1 MKNSEYWEQR
11 VANETWRTYNSLEEK
26 NRDLLKMYQE
36 ASLDL
41 QEELYQVTQ
50 KINGGQGVSLSDM
63 HKHNRLTN
71 LQKNMEYRIRQ
82 LGEDVEKFGKDNMK
96 SGIKDVY
103 SNVIGSLDI
112 SNFSLPNEKL
122 MEKMFNTPWQSDTFS
137 NRLWKN
143 TQKLATNLNDILTI
157 GLTQGKTVTEM
168 AINLN
173 NQMNQGFNVSHR
185 LIRTETMHYLNESAF
200 KAYED
205 GGCTEVQ
212 LWAAEDERMCEVCG
226 KKHGQ
231 KYTLKD
237 RPTLPLHANCRCTYL
252 PVVDMNK
259 VEENNKVIQ
268 EQKERIKELEA
279 KADSNESAGVNKS
292 SVDKITTVDK
302 AIKFLTENIGFT
314 EVEDSFIQNVDN
326 KLIVANTKQLGRLEN
341 KYGVIHKSRS
351 TICSVPNN
359 DSMAYIR
366 NSSAFPTQQNLSLCP
381 DSYKDFDKLAEEIRE
396 AIESGWVM
404 PAKLIDEEL
413 SIRNVT
419 HEYGH
424 MLQNRLIQ
432 DVMESK
438 GWTADKPYQFADF
451 KTKNKKRTMKW
462 YDDIISSTSK
472 QHYEE
477 IIEIAKENN
486 ATFKVTDSMSE
497 YGMSNYN
504 EFFAEAFANS
514 ELSEPNEIGKAI
526 KVWLNRKGLGI

>member
-1 MKNSEYWEQR
+1 MNNSEYWEQR

-103 SNVIGSLDI
+103 SNVIGSLDV

-259 VEENNKVIQ
+259 VEENNRVIQ
-268 EQKERIKELEA
+268 EQIERIKELE
-279 KADSNESAGVNKS
+279 KNVSKS
-292 SVDKITTVDK
+292 GKSDIINTGATSGALNPYSDE
-302 AIKFLTENIGFT
+302 A
-314 EVEDSFIQNVDN
+314 QNH
-326 KLIVANTKQLGRLEN
+326 AN
-341 KYGVIHKSRS
+341 KYYA
-351 TICSVPNN
+351 SVLHMKTDAQNI
-359 DSMAYIR
+359 SMNVGWSQ
-366 NSSAFPTQQNLSLCP
+366 NSIDQIKEHVFIKEHDLGNISKERFSP
-381 DSYKDFDKLAEEIRE
+381 SYDMAQSWQRL
-396 AIESGWVM
+396 IEGKNIKEQDLVLL
-404 PAKLIDEEL
+404 K
-413 SIRNVT
+413 
-419 HEYGH
+419 HEYLELTL
-424 MLQNRLIQ
+424 MK
-432 DVMESK
+432 K
-438 GWTADKPYQFADF
+438 GLSQ
-451 KTKNKKRTMKW
+451 
-462 YDDIISSTSK
+462 
-472 QHYEE
+472 
-477 IIEIAKENN
+477 
-486 ATFKVTDSMSE
+486 
-497 YGMSNYN
+497 
-504 EFFAEAFANS
+504 AEAHIIASQKHNFA
-514 ELSEPNEIGKAI
+514 KYT
-526 KVWLNRKGLGI
+526 K

>member
-1 MKNSEYWEQR
+1 MNNSEYWEQR
-11 VANETWRTYNSLEEK
+11 VANETWGIYNSLEEK

-103 SNVIGSLDI
+103 SNVIGSLDV

-212 LWAAEDERMCEVCG
+212 
-226 KKHGQ
+226 
-231 KYTLKD
+231 
-237 RPTLPLHANCRCTYL
+237 
-252 PVVDMNK
+252 
-259 VEENNKVIQ
+259 
-268 EQKERIKELEA
+268 
-279 KADSNESAGVNKS
+279 
-292 SVDKITTVDK
+292 
-302 AIKFLTENIGFT
+302 
-314 EVEDSFIQNVDN
+314 
-326 KLIVANTKQLGRLEN
+326 
-341 KYGVIHKSRS
+341 
-351 TICSVPNN
+351 
-359 DSMAYIR
+359 
-366 NSSAFPTQQNLSLCP
+366 
-381 DSYKDFDKLAEEIRE
+381 
-396 AIESGWVM
+396 
-404 PAKLIDEEL
+404 
-413 SIRNVT
+413 
-419 HEYGH
+419 
-424 MLQNRLIQ
+424 
-432 DVMESK
+432 
-438 GWTADKPYQFADF
+438 
-451 KTKNKKRTMKW
+451 
-462 YDDIISSTSK
+462 
-472 QHYEE
+472 
-477 IIEIAKENN
+477 
-486 ATFKVTDSMSE
+486 
-497 YGMSNYN
+497 
-504 EFFAEAFANS
+504 
-514 ELSEPNEIGKAI
+514 
-526 KVWLNRKGLGI
+526 

>member
-1 MKNSEYWEQR
+1 MNNSEYWEQR

-259 VEENNKVIQ
+259 VEENNRVIQ
-268 EQKERIKELEA
+268 EQIERIKELEKNVSKFGKSDIMEERNVSQRNMANGNRKSA
-279 KADSNESAGVNKS
+279 KVKLSDNDKKHLLREIEAINADQSVFEFRDGYGSGYSDSRDIIYISSNILPSNDNSLHPRDLMSERAALAHEYYGHRANRGTDLEKGSWNDEFRASYMAAKNCPNLSDYDRMYLILDAIERAKEAGVS
-292 SVDKITTVDK
+292 
-302 AIKFLTENIGFT
+302 IKYNDFM
-314 EVEDSFIQNVDN
+314 
-326 KLIVANTKQLGRLEN
+326 R
-341 KYGVIHKSRS
+341 GV
-351 TICSVPNN
+351 
-359 DSMAYIR
+359 
-366 NSSAFPTQQNLSLCP
+366 L
-381 DSYKDFDKLAEEIRE
+381 
-396 AIESGWVM
+396 
-404 PAKLIDEEL
+404 
-413 SIRNVT
+413 
-419 HEYGH
+419 YGH
-424 MLQNRLIQ
+424 
-432 DVMESK
+432 
-438 GWTADKPYQFADF
+438 
-451 KTKNKKRTMKW
+451 
-462 YDDIISSTSK
+462 
-472 QHYEE
+472 
-477 IIEIAKENN
+477 
-486 ATFKVTDSMSE
+486 
-497 YGMSNYN
+497 
-504 EFFAEAFANS
+504 
-514 ELSEPNEIGKAI
+514 
-526 KVWLNRKGLGI
+526 